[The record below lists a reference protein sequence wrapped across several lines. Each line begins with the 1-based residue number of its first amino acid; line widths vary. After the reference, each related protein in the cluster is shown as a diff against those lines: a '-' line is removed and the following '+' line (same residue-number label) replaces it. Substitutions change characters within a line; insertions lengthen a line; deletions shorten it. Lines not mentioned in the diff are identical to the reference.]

1 MVFSSWN
8 IIMNY
13 LINVKYDDGDGD
25 DNASGN
31 RNNIKQSGENPN
43 ETIAL
48 YKIFN
53 VINYWLCYFWV
64 IDKMFNVNA
73 R

>member
-8 IIMNY
+8 IIINY

-53 VINYWLCYFWV
+53 VINY
-64 IDKMFNVNA
+64 
-73 R
+73 